1 MCEQPVVHECRPL
14 PKMKVQMLFHKAIQ
28 VQIQIQQ
35 RPITSVP
42 ILCKGVSEVGNNST
56 SALFCCFMFR
66 IDMFSR
72 LTSALQHICTG
83 VSLIYRE

>member
-14 PKMKVQMLFHKAIQ
+14 PKMKVQMLFHKVIQ

-42 ILCKGVSEVGNNST
+42 ILRKGVSEAAS
-56 SALFCCFMFR
+56 SK
-66 IDMFSR
+66 
-72 LTSALQHICTG
+72 
-83 VSLIYRE
+83 